1 MKITVDPKLDPILI
15 NSKFF
20 FDNTVENWLDR
31 YSVPAVDGNG
41 LEIEPLVSRS
51 NNTYTLSFGWE
62 TYRPKSF
69 QVDYFPIFPSTP
81 NAMVREVQ
89 TLKGQFSG
97 GESRWRVSGVITS
110 VDWRDETNGVVKS
123 YQIMKAEFSTPVA
136 VSSLDLDLPWA
147 TKLSGNDEV
156 RGSSGNDVISG
167 FSGNDTLDG
176 GRGDDTIFG
185 GAGSDVLDGSAGT
198 DSLVGGL
205 DNDTF
210 VIDHVGDRVTEL
222 VDEGIDLI
230 RTTLTQVDLIDY
242 VHVENL
248 IYMGRSNTIL
258 VGSDIN
264 NIIKGGSLNDIIEG
278 GAGSDT
284 LFGGDGAD
292 LFFGYYD
299 YDDTEI
305 NGVDPAFSDTA
316 FKLESENSIDQL
328 YGGKGNDVYLLDRF
342 VNTPEVIEY
351 RGEGI
356 DTILGDVAQYV
367 MPNHVE
373 NYLSDIALSA
383 NGVSQYVEIRGNVLN
398 NLIRSSPQW
407 DMPDTAG
414 MDWLATNI
422 KGLLDSTSDVES
434 RDEKFFGMAGN
445 DTLQGGAGDDYLS
458 GGEGRDRLTG
468 GAGADQFLF
477 DVALNRGS
485 NLDSVTDFVS
495 GQDQITL
502 NHGVFARFSAGQR
515 VADHLSITGRALD
528 RDDYLVYSPVNKTLY
543 YDADGSGRGTA
554 VAFAVLTGTNSLS
567 ANDFLI
573 I

>member
-15 NSKFF
+15 NSEFF

-89 TLKGQFSG
+89 TLKGQFFG

-210 VIDHVGDRVTEL
+210 VIDHVDDRVTEL
-222 VDEGIDLI
+222 VGEGIDLI
-230 RTTLTQVDLIDY
+230 RTTLTQVDLIGY

-248 IYMGRSNTIL
+248 IYMGQANAIL

-468 GAGADQFLF
+468 GAGADQFVF

-515 VADHLSITGRALD
+515 VEDHLSITGRALD

>member
-123 YQIMKAEFSTPVA
+123 YQIMKAEFSMPVA

-210 VIDHVGDRVTEL
+210 VIDHVDDRVTEL
-222 VDEGIDLI
+222 VGEGIDLI

-515 VADHLSITGRALD
+515 VTDHLSITGRALD

>member
-210 VIDHVGDRVTEL
+210 VIDHVDDRVTEL
-222 VDEGIDLI
+222 VGEGIDLI
-230 RTTLTQVDLIDY
+230 RTTLTQVDLIGY

-515 VADHLSITGRALD
+515 VTDHLSITGRALD

>member
-123 YQIMKAEFSTPVA
+123 YQIMKAEFSMPVA

-210 VIDHVGDRVTEL
+210 VIDHVDDRVTEL
-222 VDEGIDLI
+222 VGEGIDLI
-230 RTTLTQVDLIDY
+230 RTTLTQVDLIGY

-248 IYMGRSNTIL
+248 IYMGQANAIL
-258 VGSDIN
+258 VGSDID

-515 VADHLSITGRALD
+515 VTDHLSITGRALD